1 MENNLSGTCMTYA
14 KFSSI
19 KRTCFKEID
28 RKICCNSRSVNTW
41 LRHPRSLLIR
51 EWSKCSLFC
60 CSSFTPNEEQFS
72 LANFLPSPR
81 FLIPRNEKGDWA
93 ERRTGENTVYQDVKN
108 GQETGGDTVI
118 TMEVG
123 QSSECCFPIHIRS
136 EHQRVRTV
144 VRERRHL
151 IEWIDTRWN
160 LLATGSWTLAGCRP
174 V

>member
-93 ERRTGENTVYQDVKN
+93 DRRTGENTVYQDVKN

-123 QSSECCFPIHIRS
+123 QSSECCFPMTHKIRAPES
-136 EHQRVRTV
+136 QNGGEGKTPPNRMD
-144 VRERRHL
+144 RH
-151 IEWIDTRWN
+151 
-160 LLATGSWTLAGCRP
+160 SMKPAGNWQLDIGWL
-174 V
+174 